1 MGPEQGLS
9 HKEHEMEELRL
20 ITLQEAL
27 TPYELIRAELACG
40 IPEAPRVIK
49 GEGVFHYGWQLGRG
63 KRKARRPPPSTPPSL
78 PEWPARQAKR
88 LQPQAE
94 FQGSK
99 EKSQR

>member
-49 GEGVFHYGWQLGRG
+49 GEGVSHYG
-63 KRKARRPPPSTPPSL
+63 
-78 PEWPARQAKR
+78 
-88 LQPQAE
+88 
-94 FQGSK
+94 
-99 EKSQR
+99 

>member
-9 HKEHEMEELRL
+9 HKEQEMEELRL

-49 GEGVFHYGWQLGRG
+49 GEGVSHYGWQLGRG
-63 KRKARRPPPSTPPSL
+63 KRKARHAPPHSFNPTLLTRVACSAS
-78 PEWPARQAKR
+78 Q
-88 LQPQAE
+88 
-94 FQGSK
+94 
-99 EKSQR
+99 KSEMKG